1 MERDVR
7 LELYLALAL
16 LGADEM
22 LLGALHAW
30 REGVDEGEL
39 LADLRNWNDAKVLE
53 MKEWLSTMTGA
64 ELEAARARIHKY
76 DEARAEFGQAAR
88 SSHDFLQSGARA
100 RVQASLPRGARGPNM
115 PVA

>member
-7 LELYLALAL
+7 LELYLALVV

-22 LLGALHAW
+22 LLRALHAW
-30 REGVDEGEL
+30 REGVDDSEL

-64 ELEAARARIHKY
+64 ELEAARERIRQYEELRAALSEQART
-76 DEARAEFGQAAR
+76 ARRQAA
-88 SSHDFLQSGARA
+88 
-100 RVQASLPRGARGPNM
+100 
-115 PVA
+115 

>member
-7 LELYLALAL
+7 LELYVALAV

-39 LADLRNWNDAKVLE
+39 LADVRNWNDAKVLE
-53 MKEWLSTMTGA
+53 MKEGLSTMTGA
-64 ELEAARARIHKY
+64 ELEAARERIRQY
-76 DEARAEFGQAAR
+76 DEARTQLRQAA
-88 SSHDFLQSGARA
+88 
-100 RVQASLPRGARGPNM
+100 
-115 PVA
+115 